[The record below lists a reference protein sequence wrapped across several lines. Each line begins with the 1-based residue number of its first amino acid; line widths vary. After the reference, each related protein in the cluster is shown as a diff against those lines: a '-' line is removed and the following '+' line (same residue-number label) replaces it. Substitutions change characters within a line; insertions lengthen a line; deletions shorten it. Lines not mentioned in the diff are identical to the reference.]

1 MVVLE
6 IMLKH
11 NMLYL
16 LITIEEVV
24 TTMLSLVL
32 KTKQLAQLELLELL

>member
-24 TTMLSLVL
+24 TTMQSLVL

>member
-1 MVVLE
+1 MVVE
-6 IMLKH
+6 IMPKH
-11 NMLYL
+11 HMLYL

-32 KTKQLAQLELLELL
+32 KIKQLAQLELLELL